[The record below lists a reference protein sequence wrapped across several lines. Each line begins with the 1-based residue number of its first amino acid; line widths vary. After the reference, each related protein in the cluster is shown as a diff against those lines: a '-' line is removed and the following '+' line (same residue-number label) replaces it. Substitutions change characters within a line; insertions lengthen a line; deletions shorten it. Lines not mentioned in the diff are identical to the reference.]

1 MTSSLDDEI
10 ADQKVEIANLTVER
24 NSIMPSDETKAERD
38 LFLSTINA
46 KQVTLNL
53 LMQRQSQS
61 GK

>member
-1 MTSSLDDEI
+1 MTSLNDKI
-10 ADQKVEIANLTVER
+10 AALEVEIANLTAER
-24 NSIMPSDETKAERD
+24 NSIMPSDETKVERRD
-38 LFLSTINA
+38 LLLSTTA